1 MTARREI
8 SRQEFLK
15 ISGRAA
21 AGAAVGSTLL
31 LATASGHC
39 GGGRET
45 VLITDFGARGDGRHD
60 DTKAILKAIDEMFE
74 AGGGVVK
81 VPQTEAFYKTT
92 RAINLKTDMLHPV
105 HIVGEGDKSF
115 LKNVHQGGHEGV
127 VFRPGSLTAG
137 DHKFAGPGQMWHKIE
152 VAEAGQDRIFPRSG
166 RYERGDML
174 LIASEER
181 VTPGGGRSH
190 MWWPLNP
197 QIAIVEGVDERGGLK
212 LSDPLLYD
220 YRNAEVAV
228 FRHGASHGSVS
239 NLRLEYETPAF
250 NAFAGGGNYGMTFRN
265 LNVTRGYGVFGG
277 NGYAYALIENI
288 RGNPYGKGLE
298 LAYFTHSCTIRNIDI
313 EVAPASEAPAGKI
326 RSLFYLAQGSHHCLV
341 EDVRVDHKDRLPEQL
356 GTVFGHGGLILGCHD
371 NVLRRYTSLSE
382 RFALGL
388 NISGPADKP
397 VLNNRLEDST
407 VIAKGAKYALRSSS
421 GGGGNHEIVYNRLEA
436 GETSVLLSS
445 GTNNT
450 LVANNVVPQG
460 VKDYG
465 KNNTVRHNS
474 E

>member
-31 LATASGHC
+31 ATASGGC
-39 GGGRET
+39 GLGRET

-127 VFRPGSLTAG
+127 VFRPGRLTAG

-152 VAEAGQDRIFPRSG
+152 DAEAGQDRIFPRSG
-166 RYERGDML
+166 RYERGDIL

-181 VTPGGGRSH
+181 STPGGGRSH
-190 MWWPLNP
+190 MWWPLKP
-197 QIAIVEGVDERGGLK
+197 QIAIVEGVDERGAVK

-220 YRNAEVAV
+220 YPGAEVAV
-228 FRHGASHGSVS
+228 FQYGASHGSVE

-250 NAFAGGGNYGMTFRN
+250 SAVAGGGNYGMTFRN
-265 LNVTRGYGVFGG
+265 LNVTRGYGVLGG
-277 NGYAYALIENI
+277 NGYANALVENV
-288 RGNPYGKGLE
+288 RGRPYGMGLE

-313 EVAPASEAPAGKI
+313 EPAPQAGKV
-326 RSLFYLAQGSHHCLV
+326 RALFYLAQASHHCLV
-341 EDVRVDHKDRLPEQL
+341 EDVRIDHKDHLPEQL
-356 GTVFGHGGLILGCHD
+356 GTVFGHGGLMPGCRD
-371 NVLRRYTSLSE
+371 NVLRRYTSLSQ

-388 NISGPADKP
+388 NISGSADKP
-397 VLNNRLEDST
+397 VAGNRLEDST
-407 VIAKGAKYALRSSS
+407 IIAKGAKYALRSSS
-421 GGGGNHEIVYNRLEA
+421 GGLGNHKIVYNRLEA
-436 GETSVLLSS
+436 GETSVVLGSD
-445 GTNNT
+445 TDNT
-450 LVANNVVPQG
+450 LVAHNVVPQG
-460 VKDYG
+460 VKDHG

-474 E
+474 K